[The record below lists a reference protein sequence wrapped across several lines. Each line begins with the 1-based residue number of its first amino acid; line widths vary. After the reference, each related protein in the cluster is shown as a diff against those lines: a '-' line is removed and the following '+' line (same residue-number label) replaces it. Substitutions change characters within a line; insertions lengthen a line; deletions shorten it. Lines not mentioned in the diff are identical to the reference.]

1 VTDRSGHD
9 VAEDMLDAGLAQV
22 TMIQRSPTCRFTIQ
36 ELELIQ
42 RMLNLHRR
50 TPSRIPRGS
59 PWLYVHRHSF
69 PLLTLTH
76 VVTYNAT
83 FPTDLA
89 DELTNSL
96 PMAAVSLLQNGF
108 LHHKAT
114 LEPERFDALS
124 RAGFKVER
132 YGSLAHHLYE
142 RSGGHYVD
150 VGASGKISKGL
161 VSYATQ
167 LCISR

>member
-1 VTDRSGHD
+1 
-9 VAEDMLDAGLAQV
+9 
-22 TMIQRSPTCRFTIQ
+22 MIT
-36 ELELIQ
+36 
-42 RMLNLHRR
+42 
-50 TPSRIPRGS
+50 
-59 PWLYVHRHSF
+59 
-69 PLLTLTH
+69 LTLTH
-76 VVTYNAT
+76 QVTYNAT

-96 PMAAVSLLQNGF
+96 PTAIVSLLQKGF

-114 LEPERFDALS
+114 LEPERFNALE

-132 YGSLAHHLYE
+132 YGTLAHHLYE

-161 VSYATQ
+161 VSYAIK
-167 LCISR
+167 LFFAFPSDYVNY

>member
-1 VTDRSGHD
+1 
-9 VAEDMLDAGLAQV
+9 
-22 TMIQRSPTCRFTIQ
+22 
-36 ELELIQ
+36 
-42 RMLNLHRR
+42 
-50 TPSRIPRGS
+50 
-59 PWLYVHRHSF
+59 LYVHQHF
-69 PLLTLTH
+69 FLLVTTLTLTH
-76 VVTYNAT
+76 KVTYNAT

-96 PMAAVSLLQNGF
+96 PTAIVSLLQKGF

-132 YGSLAHHLYE
+132 YGTLAHHLYE

-150 VGASGKISKGL
+150 VGASAKISKGL
-161 VSYATQ
+161 VSHAIKLFYVFPSDYVNYHYRSKSNPTPSPGNILPLDWSLKMAR
-167 LCISR
+167 ISKQTL